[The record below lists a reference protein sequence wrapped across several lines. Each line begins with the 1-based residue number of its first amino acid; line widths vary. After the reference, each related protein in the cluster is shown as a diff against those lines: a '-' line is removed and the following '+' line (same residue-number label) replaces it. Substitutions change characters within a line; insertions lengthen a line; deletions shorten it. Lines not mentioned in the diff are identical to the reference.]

1 MAVSKKG
8 PFGDGT
14 EFGDEQKK
22 EEKKMKKEVYFGN
35 YSKGPPLFTIFRIG
49 VTPRVRIR

>member
-1 MAVSKKG
+1 MAVSKKAS
-8 PFGDGT
+8 FGDGT
-14 EFGDEQKK
+14 EFGEKK
-22 EEKKMKKEVYFGN
+22 EGKKMKKEVYFGN